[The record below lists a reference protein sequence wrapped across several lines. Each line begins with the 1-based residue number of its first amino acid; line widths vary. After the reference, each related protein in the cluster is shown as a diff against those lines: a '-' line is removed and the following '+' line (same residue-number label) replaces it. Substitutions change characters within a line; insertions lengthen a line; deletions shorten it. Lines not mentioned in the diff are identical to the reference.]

1 VGEFQSADSGLG
13 FLIMNGSQVF
23 KLNIVMTAIAI
34 LAVISSVMYLIV
46 YRIEAAIARRYG

>member
-1 VGEFQSADSGLG
+1 MQAVLIAVVAVG
-13 FLIMNGSQVF
+13 GSQVF